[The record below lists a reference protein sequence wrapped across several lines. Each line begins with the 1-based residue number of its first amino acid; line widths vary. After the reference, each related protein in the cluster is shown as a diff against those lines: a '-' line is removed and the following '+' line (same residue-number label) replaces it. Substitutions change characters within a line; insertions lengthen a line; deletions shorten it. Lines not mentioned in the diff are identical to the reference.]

1 MFDANDSE
9 VPRLAENPIAGL
21 VNQAREQLGQ
31 ELRAEAQELERL
43 EQGLQALRGRH
54 QRLEQA
60 VEQRLEAL
68 GKFSPPA
75 PVDKVLASVRNL
87 ITATVPEQVFA
98 ALAEEAEQM
107 GVRAAVFDI
116 RGKAAWG
123 AAARGFGSELSDNAF
138 RALVVP
144 LNKDNVF
151 RQAYETGGHVDA
163 TVDQLKKTK
172 NILDKFKPSADDP
185 IFLLPIRSAGSVSA
199 IFYADPGGKAKD
211 LPTDAMKI
219 IGEFAG
225 AQLDRLMA
233 LSGGFAAAAPPER
246 EVEEAEPVA
255 ATAARAS
262 EEPERAAQ
270 PARVASGA
278 SGRAAAVE
286 PAPMMEMPP
295 PPAAGGAASAA
306 APAVSGVD
314 ISQLSDA
321 DQKIHK
327 DAKRFAKLLVSE
339 IDLYNKAKVADGRKN
354 GDLYKRLKTD
364 IDRSR
369 QTYEKRFGK
378 TVTKKVDYFHE
389 ELVRTLAGNEA
400 SLLGSDYPGP
410 SV

>member
-1 MFDANDSE
+1 MLDANDSE
-9 VPRLAENPIAGL
+9 VPHLAENPIAGL
-21 VNQAREQLGQ
+21 MNQARERLGQ

-43 EQGLQALRGRH
+43 EQGLQALRSRH
-54 QRLEQA
+54 ERLEQA
-60 VEQRLEAL
+60 IGQQLEAL

-98 ALAEEAEQM
+98 TLAEEAEQM

-123 AAARGFGSELSDNAF
+123 AAARGFGPELSDQAF

-172 NILDKFKPSADDP
+172 NILDRFKPGADDP

-199 IFYADPGGKAKD
+199 IFYADPGGKARD

-233 LSGGFAAAAPPER
+233 LSGGFTTAAPTER
-246 EVEEAEPVA
+246 EVEEAEPVG
-255 ATAARAS
+255 ATAAS
-262 EEPERAAQ
+262 QSQEPEREVR

-286 PAPMMEMPP
+286 SAPMMEMSP
-295 PPAAGGAASAA
+295 PPAAAA
-306 APAVSGVD
+306 APGASGVD

-339 IDLYNKAKVADGRKN
+339 IDLYNKTKVAEGRKN
-354 GDLYKRLKTD
+354 SDLYKRLKTD

-369 QTYEKRFGK
+369 QTYDKRFGK
-378 TVTKKVDYFHE
+378 TVSKKVDYFYE
-389 ELVRTLAGNEA
+389 ELVRTLAGDQA

>member
-1 MFDANDSE
+1 MS
-9 VPRLAENPIAGL
+9 RLAENPPHTIAGL
-21 VNQAREQLGQ
+21 VNQVRERLGP
-31 ELRAEAQELERL
+31 ELRAEAEEVERL
-43 EQGLQALRGRH
+43 RQSVEALRGRH
-54 QRLEQA
+54 QQLEQA
-60 VEQRLEAL
+60 VEQQLEAL
-68 GKFSPPA
+68 GKVSPA
-75 PVDKVLASVRNL
+75 SPVDKVLASVRNL
-87 ITATVPEQVFA
+87 IVATVPEQVFA
-98 ALAEEAEQM
+98 TLAEEAEQM
-107 GVRAAVFDI
+107 GVRAAVFEI

-123 AAARGFGSELSDNAF
+123 AAARGFGSQLSDKTF

-172 NILDKFKPSADDP
+172 NILDKFMPNTDDP

-199 IFYADPGGKAKD
+199 IFYADPGGRSKD
-211 LPTDAMKI
+211 LPSDAMKI
-219 IGEFAG
+219 ISEFAG

-233 LSGGFAAAAPPER
+233 LSGGFAGAAAAGK

-255 ATAARAS
+255 ATTPSASEDAERSDQRAQAASSASARAS
-262 EEPERAAQ
+262 VAEP
-270 PARVASGA
+270 S
-278 SGRAAAVE
+278 AVVE
-286 PAPMMEMPP
+286 IPS
-295 PPAAGGAASAA
+295 PPAARPAAS
-306 APAVSGVD
+306 VGGVD
-314 ISQLSDA
+314 LSQLSDA
-321 DQKIHK
+321 DQKVHK